1 MYCDGCIAFE
11 VLKIGIPK
19 SHNEF
24 ISKFLDMGH
33 SEVFET
39 RICQLDEEAHPENQV
54 HVNIYIKRKEK

>member
-1 MYCDGCIAFE
+1 MIMEKRREQRKHF
-11 VLKIGIPK
+11 LQ
-19 SHNEF
+19 F